1 MILFLSHL
9 RKRIDDLK
17 EENEDNLKEISVLNQ
32 AAFEARSKAEDD
44 KLRYEEAIALKEEE
58 LEQTVRTKDDLVEKN
73 DILERRVTEY
83 EVETTKM
90 TSSNMRMMMKVNR
103 LESDVVDKEEA
114 NEVLKNNLEE
124 LVSKH
129 EVSLISIC

>member
-1 MILFLSHL
+1 M
-9 RKRIDDLK
+9 
-17 EENEDNLKEISVLNQ
+17 
-32 AAFEARSKAEDD
+32 RS
-44 KLRYEEAIALKEEE
+44 
-58 LEQTVRTKDDLVEKN
+58 KDDLVEKI

-114 NEVLKNNLEE
+114 NEVLKNNLGE

-129 EVSLISIC
+129 ELLRTNNEKLETGG

>member
-1 MILFLSHL
+1 M
-9 RKRIDDLK
+9 
-17 EENEDNLKEISVLNQ
+17 
-32 AAFEARSKAEDD
+32 RS
-44 KLRYEEAIALKEEE
+44 
-58 LEQTVRTKDDLVEKN
+58 KDDLVEKI

-103 LESDVVDKEEA
+103 LESDVVDKEEV
-114 NEVLKNNLEE
+114 NEVLKNNLGE

-129 EVSLISIC
+129 ELLRTNNEKLETGG

>member
-1 MILFLSHL
+1 MPRILTGL
-9 RKRIDDLK
+9 
-17 EENEDNLKEISVLNQ
+17 NNLIQYIKKIIHSIIQ
-32 AAFEARSKAEDD
+32 AMRS
-44 KLRYEEAIALKEEE
+44 
-58 LEQTVRTKDDLVEKN
+58 KDDLVEKI

-124 LVSKH
+124 LLSKH
-129 EVSLISIC
+129 ELLRTNNEKLETGGWMTE